1 MIMKKILAT
10 AFCLSALFAY
20 TSLLKSNN
28 SVSVLSED
36 VEALSACDVSC
47 TNAKGEFV
55 KFECVGEKG
64 TCIIDEKVEVK
75 VEVKVKKVG
84 KITKVVE
91 TKLYAACSGT
101 RVS

>member
-1 MIMKKILAT
+1 MKKILAT

-47 TNAKGEFV
+47 TNAKGKFV

-75 VEVKVKKVG
+75 VKVG
-84 KITKVVE
+84 GITRVVQ
-91 TKLYAACSGT
+91 TTLYAACSGT